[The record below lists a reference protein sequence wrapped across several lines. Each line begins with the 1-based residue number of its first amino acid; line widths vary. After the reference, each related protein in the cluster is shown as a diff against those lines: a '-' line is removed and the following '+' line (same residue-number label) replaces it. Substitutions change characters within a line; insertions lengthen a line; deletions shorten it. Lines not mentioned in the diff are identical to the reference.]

1 MSLRVS
7 AEALFLWFFHE
18 FRPHYA
24 ANTLRVDQRFCITV
38 PLVHIITMNDTE
50 KGMVVVM
57 IDKRIGKRIKQCRER
72 LGLTQEE
79 FAEKTGFTANYI
91 STLERGASFPRCE
104 NLILLLNALE
114 VSADAIFCDVLD
126 HTTEYKATQLSN
138 ELGTLSVDAQNRIL
152 QIVELLIRQEKENE
166 K

>member
-1 MSLRVS
+1 
-7 AEALFLWFFHE
+7 
-18 FRPHYA
+18 
-24 ANTLRVDQRFCITV
+24 
-38 PLVHIITMNDTE
+38 MNDTE

-114 VSADAIFCDVLD
+114 VSADAIFYDVLD

>member
-1 MSLRVS
+1 
-7 AEALFLWFFHE
+7 
-18 FRPHYA
+18 
-24 ANTLRVDQRFCITV
+24 
-38 PLVHIITMNDTE
+38 MNDTE

-152 QIVELLIRQEKENE
+152 QIVDHIPLEKIGNPEYIEKCIEWLIEDEYTTGQIISIDGGWGIN
-166 K
+166 

>member
-1 MSLRVS
+1 
-7 AEALFLWFFHE
+7 
-18 FRPHYA
+18 
-24 ANTLRVDQRFCITV
+24 
-38 PLVHIITMNDTE
+38 MNDTE

-152 QIVELLIRQEKENE
+152 QIVELLIRQEKRMKITFVIELRLFGAVFSFTAYFD
-166 K
+166 

>member
-1 MSLRVS
+1 
-7 AEALFLWFFHE
+7 
-18 FRPHYA
+18 
-24 ANTLRVDQRFCITV
+24 
-38 PLVHIITMNDTE
+38 MNDTA
-50 KGMVVVM
+50 KDMVVGM

-114 VSADAIFCDVLD
+114 VSADAIFCDVL
-126 HTTEYKATQLSN
+126 EYKATQLSN

>member
-1 MSLRVS
+1 MILKKKIPNDFYKLFRTKNR
-7 AEALFLWFFHE
+7 EAYMQFVTAIYE
-18 FRPHYA
+18 ENNEVYA
-24 ANTLRVDQRFCITV
+24 S
-38 PLVHIITMNDTE
+38 
-50 KGMVVVM
+50 
-57 IDKRIGKRIKQCRER
+57 

-126 HTTEYKATQLSN
+126 HMTEYKATQLSN

>member
-1 MSLRVS
+1 
-7 AEALFLWFFHE
+7 
-18 FRPHYA
+18 
-24 ANTLRVDQRFCITV
+24 
-38 PLVHIITMNDTE
+38 MNDTE

-72 LGLTQEE
+72 LGLTQEECALIIENTIEKE

>member
-1 MSLRVS
+1 
-7 AEALFLWFFHE
+7 
-18 FRPHYA
+18 
-24 ANTLRVDQRFCITV
+24 
-38 PLVHIITMNDTE
+38 MNDTE

-57 IDKRIGKRIKQCRER
+57 IDKRIGKRIKQCRERLGLTQEKQCRER

>member
-1 MSLRVS
+1 MDR
-7 AEALFLWFFHE
+7 
-18 FRPHYA
+18 
-24 ANTLRVDQRFCITV
+24 
-38 PLVHIITMNDTE
+38 TE
-50 KGMVVVM
+50 KELVVQM
-57 IDKRIGKRIKQCRER
+57 ILKKKIPADFYKLFRTKNREAYMQFVTAIYEENNEVYAS

>member
-1 MSLRVS
+1 MPRTPRSYAGRVCRKRPDSLQTIFQPR
-7 AEALFLWFFHE
+7 
-18 FRPHYA
+18 
-24 ANTLRVDQRFCITV
+24 T
-38 PLVHIITMNDTE
+38 
-50 KGMVVVM
+50 G
-57 IDKRIGKRIKQCRER
+57 RI
-72 LGLTQEE
+72 
-79 FAEKTGFTANYI
+79 
-91 STLERGASFPRCE
+91 FPRCE

>member
-1 MSLRVS
+1 MPRTPRSYAGRVCRKDRIHCKLYFNLR
-7 AEALFLWFFHE
+7 
-18 FRPHYA
+18 
-24 ANTLRVDQRFCITV
+24 T
-38 PLVHIITMNDTE
+38 
-50 KGMVVVM
+50 
-57 IDKRIGKRIKQCRER
+57 
-72 LGLTQEE
+72 
-79 FAEKTGFTANYI
+79 
-91 STLERGASFPRCE
+91 GASFPRCE

>member
-1 MSLRVS
+1 
-7 AEALFLWFFHE
+7 
-18 FRPHYA
+18 
-24 ANTLRVDQRFCITV
+24 
-38 PLVHIITMNDTE
+38 MNDTE

-138 ELGTLSVDAQNRIL
+138 ELGLS
-152 QIVELLIRQEKENE
+152 LIHISSINTSYWQSHFYAFGRPNY
-166 K
+166 